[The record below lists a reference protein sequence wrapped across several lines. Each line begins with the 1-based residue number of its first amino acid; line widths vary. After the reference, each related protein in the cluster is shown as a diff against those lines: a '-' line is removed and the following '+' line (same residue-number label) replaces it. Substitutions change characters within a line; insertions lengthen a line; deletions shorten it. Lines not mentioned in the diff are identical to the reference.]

1 MSNYVS
7 DIDFHSYYDWC
18 GGWCINLESVRVHN
32 VMVILEKDGE
42 KWFWEITTFQTKDDE
57 CYGSAKERNR
67 DITFPWIKIEE
78 LNLKYKDVTY
88 FKN

>member
-1 MSNYVS
+1 M
-7 DIDFHSYYDWC
+7 
-18 GGWCINLESVRVHN
+18 ESVRVHN

-78 LNLKYKDVTY
+78 LNLTETIVKICEEFMENFNK
-88 FKN
+88 